1 VHFSS
6 HNEQLS
12 YLDASTGEA
21 RDMAMLFDCK
31 DSFEAVLGFV
41 AKLKGIAEANP
52 NFVPVI
58 TRRHSALQDLNQR
71 ENLLSLRLLGRSKV
85 WDSVRDIFTGLAGL
99 AKAAEAKYSCCCFS
113 CCYSF
118 KKYPQKQFKL

>member
-1 VHFSS
+1 V
-6 HNEQLS
+6 NKQLS

-31 DSFEAVLGFV
+31 DSFQAVLGFV

-58 TRRHSALQDLNQR
+58 TRIQHSTAQRHQR
-71 ENLLSLRLLGRSKV
+71 ENLLSLNLAHHTAV

-118 KKYPQKQFKL
+118 KKYPQKSQFKR

>member
-1 VHFSS
+1 LLRTLLTAAAATACCAHLLLLPLLLAVRTCSLL
-6 HNEQLS
+6 EQLS

-41 AKLKGIAEANP
+41 AKLEGIAEANP

-58 TRRHSALQDLNQR
+58 TR
-71 ENLLSLRLLGRSKV
+71 
-85 WDSVRDIFTGLAGL
+85 I
-99 AKAAEAKYSCCCFS
+99 
-113 CCYSF
+113 
-118 KKYPQKQFKL
+118 